1 MTATLVEDDFE
12 LVQAQRRVFA
22 PDCYLPPSAAPRPGV
37 CRFALKELPIKGHY
51 RFSVRPIECFG
62 KKGESI
68 SSPTLLWED
77 PQI

>member
-37 CRFALKELPIKGHY
+37 CRFALKGASRAAALME
-51 RFSVRPIECFG
+51 RAADSVARDGIGCT
-62 KKGESI
+62 SQ
-68 SSPTLLWED
+68 L
-77 PQI
+77 